1 MKTPK
6 QQRFFVPTNLTLHP
20 RLKEDACARSRE
32 LGYPSLSA
40 YVADLLRDELE
51 KARIAA
57 AIAAAAAPPAAPP
70 STNRKVKSQ

>member
-6 QQRFFVPTNLTLHP
+6 QHRFFVPTNLTLHP

-40 YVADLLRDELE
+40 YVADLLREELE
-51 KARIAA
+51 KAKIAA
-57 AIAAAAAPPAAPP
+57 AIAAAASNPPAQALKG
-70 STNRKVKSQ
+70 RKGPTQ